1 MNKDV
6 NNYDDELNFGMKDT
20 LEVYCEKNFFNTFR
34 VFLDEPITEPSKYRN
49 VINTLERATED
60 DIVELRLNTPGGNYY
75 TTMALYNAILNCPA
89 HTRAILDGEACS
101 GGSMILLACD
111 EVVVMKNTYIMCHAA
126 SWGDWGDMK
135 KLRNSTT
142 FSFEQIRKTLY
153 DVYEGFLTNEEI
165 EQMIEHSLEYWF
177 GDEEIIERLKNR
189 QEYLRKQS
197 EEEEKPASRPRTRK
211 KKDV

>member
-6 NNYDDELNFGMKDT
+6 NNYDDELNLGVKDT
-20 LEVYCEKNFFNTFR
+20 LEVYCEKNFSNTFR

-49 VINTLERATED
+49 VINTLERATEND
-60 DIVELRLNTPGGNYY
+60 VVEIRLNTPGGNYY

-111 EVVVMKNTYIMCHAA
+111 EVVVMKNTYMMCHAA

-189 QEYLRKQS
+189 QEYLRKK
-197 EEEEKPASRPRTRK
+197 EEGEDTSPKQRKRK
-211 KKDV
+211 KNNV

>member
-6 NNYDDELNFGMKDT
+6 NNYDDDLNFGMKDT

-49 VINTLERATED
+49 VINTLERATEN

-111 EVVVMKNTYIMCHAA
+111 EVVVMKNTYMMCHAA

-197 EEEEKPASRPRTRK
+197 EEIEKPVSKPRTRK